1 MGWAAYVLFLLAVCH
16 YGVVESDTEINR
28 VIAALDH
35 MTAHPFSFFPI
46 DWDLLSQAAMLGL
59 VIPLLF
65 HAEYL
70 KKRDLRP
77 SVESG
82 SAKWNEDIN
91 GYNKK
96 YAECTYVPEI
106 FLSNPILKP
115 MGLLLSKLDD
125 VVQKIPVIKIIWNN
139 LKVMLLGKFA
149 KPDETPR
156 NKNMIFS
163 KEIYMSM
170 NGRKTLRNNNVM
182 VIGGSGTGK
191 SRYVVK
197 PNILQANCSYVITDP
212 SGELLETMGSYLQR
226 EGYEV
231 RVFNLVQMEHSNCYN
246 PFHYIRNDEGVL
258 TMINALI
265 KNTTPKGSSSND
277 PFWEK
282 AETALLQ
289 ALSFFLVS
297 ECAAEER
304 NFTNVMKLLRCAEV
318 KEGQEDYA
326 STLDILFKELEERD
340 PEHIAVRQYRVF
352 KQAAGKTAQ
361 SILVSCSVRL
371 AVFNLKVI
379 NKLTGTDDI
388 DLGTLGDKKTALF
401 CITPTADTTFNFLI
415 SLLYTQLFETL
426 YHKAETKC
434 KGKRLPVHVRF
445 LLDEFSNIGTIP
457 DFAQKLSTMRKY
469 EISCTIILQALSQIK
484 ALYKDDWE
492 VLIGNCDEFLFL
504 GGSDAT
510 TLEYISKKLGKE
522 TIRSINN
529 SRSYGRQ
536 GSYSISHNK
545 AARELMTPDEL
556 NVMDNGNCI
565 LFIRGLY
572 PFFCKKY
579 DLVRHPAYK
588 YCGDA
593 DDKYLF
599 DVAKLINT
607 GEKVK
612 KEIHNR
618 RPIHVIRDIEQSDG
632 RESERQM
639 HRNIRS
645 GNLRSLKNQELA
657 VVKPLRESAEDIA
670 NITSQYIREEY
681 ERNMAENAQENT
693 NLEKIIEHQGGS
705 VLSPSEE
712 FIYSTYGVNL
722 EDIQQNFNV
731 DF

>member
-1 MGWAAYVLFLLAVCH
+1 MKPINRTQQKKRYSRMGWAAYLLFLLAVCH

-28 VIAALDH
+28 MIAALDH
-35 MTAHPFSFFPI
+35 MFAHPFSFLPI
-46 DWDLLSQAAMLGL
+46 DWETLSQAAMFGL

-82 SAKWNEDIN
+82 SARWNEDIN
-91 GYNKK
+91 GYNNK

-106 FLSNPILKP
+106 FLNNPLLKP
-115 MGLLLSKLDD
+115 IGIFLAKMDD
-125 VVQKIPVIKIIWNN
+125 AIQKIPFIKVIWNS
-139 LKVMLLGKFA
+139 LKKMLLGKFA
-149 KPDETPR
+149 KPDESPR
-156 NKNMIFS
+156 SKNMIFS
-163 KEIYMSM
+163 KEIFMSM

-212 SGELLETMGSYLQR
+212 SGELLETMGTYLQK

-231 RVFNLVQMEHSNCYN
+231 RVFNLVQMDHSNCYN

-297 ECAAEER
+297 ECSAEER
-304 NFTNVMKLLRCAEV
+304 NFSNVMKLLRCAEV

-326 STLDILFKELEERD
+326 SVLDILFKELEENK
-340 PEHIAVRQYRVF
+340 PEHIAVRQYKVF

-371 AVFNLKVI
+371 AVFNLTVI

-388 DLGTLGDKKTALF
+388 DLGSIGDKKTALF

-510 TLEYISKKLGKE
+510 TLEYISKKLG
-522 TIRSINN
+522 N
-529 SRSYGRQ
+529 
-536 GSYSISHNK
+536 
-545 AARELMTPDEL
+545 L
-556 NVMDNGNCI
+556 
-565 LFIRGLY
+565 
-572 PFFCKKY
+572 Y
-579 DLVRHPAYK
+579 DLICENLYK
-588 YCGDA
+588 NYHFH
-593 DDKYLF
+593 L
-599 DVAKLINT
+599 
-607 GEKVK
+607 
-612 KEIHNR
+612 
-618 RPIHVIRDIEQSDG
+618 
-632 RESERQM
+632 SE
-639 HRNIRS
+639 
-645 GNLRSLKNQELA
+645 
-657 VVKPLRESAEDIA
+657 V
-670 NITSQYIREEY
+670 
-681 ERNMAENAQENT
+681 
-693 NLEKIIEHQGGS
+693 S
-705 VLSPSEE
+705 VH
-712 FIYSTYGVNL
+712 
-722 EDIQQNFNV
+722 
-731 DF
+731 